1 MAPGNCFREY
11 EQKKKKKN
19 AYWGKRLKRINQYFK
34 AVDSSF
40 DSPNHLDKRKDEI
53 RETFFKGLKWMCI
66 LFEFVSYLKIVV
78 FWNVPTDFILE
89 LV

>member
-1 MAPGNCFREY
+1 M
-11 EQKKKKKN
+11 
-19 AYWGKRLKRINQYFK
+19 LKRINQYFK
-34 AVDSSF
+34 VVDSSF

-53 RETFFKGLKWMCI
+53 RETFFNGLKWMCI

-78 FWNVPTDFILE
+78 FWNFPTDFILE

>member
-1 MAPGNCFREY
+1 M
-11 EQKKKKKN
+11 
-19 AYWGKRLKRINQYFK
+19 LKRINQYFK
-34 AVDSSF
+34 VVDSSF

-78 FWNVPTDFILE
+78 FWNFPTDFILE